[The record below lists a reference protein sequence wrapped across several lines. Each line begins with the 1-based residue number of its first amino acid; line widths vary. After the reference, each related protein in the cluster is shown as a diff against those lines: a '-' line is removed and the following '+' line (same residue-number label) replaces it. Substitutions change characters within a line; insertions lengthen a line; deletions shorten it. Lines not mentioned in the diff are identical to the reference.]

1 MNDDAFKVVY
11 NKALDIIS
19 RREHSQ
25 KELIGKLLNKFSEEE
40 IVNSVINNLVEKNLL
55 NDTRYSEAYV
65 VSRKRKGFGP
75 KKIEMELYAKKIDSI
90 LIGNAI
96 EAYESW
102 TENAEN
108 QLKKKFK
115 GVKPTD
121 YQSKMKQ
128 KQFLSMNTQAK
139 NPYGCH
145 YFLKLHN

>member
-55 NDTRYSEAYV
+55 NDSRYSEAYV

-75 KKIEMELYAKKIDSI
+75 KKILYELISRGVIENIAYK
-90 LIGNAI
+90 AI
-96 EAYESW
+96 ENEGGWKDA
-102 TENAEN
+102 A
-108 QLKKKFK
+108 LKAFNKKFK
-115 GVKPTD
+115 KGKATD
-121 YQSKMKQ
+121 FKELNKQ
-128 KQFLSMNTQAK
+128 KTFLQNRGFSFEEIDSVFT
-139 NPYGCH
+139 
-145 YFLKLHN
+145 

>member
-25 KELIGKLLNKFSEEE
+25 KELTGKLLNKFSEEE

-75 KKIEMELYAKKIDSI
+75 KKIMYELISRGVIENIAYE
-90 LIGNAI
+90 AI
-96 EAYESW
+96 ENEGGWKDA
-102 TENAEN
+102 A
-108 QLKKKFK
+108 LKAFNKKFK
-115 GVKPTD
+115 KGKTTD
-121 YQSKMKQ
+121 FKELNKQ
-128 KQFLSMNTQAK
+128 KTFLQNRGFSFEEIDSVFT
-139 NPYGCH
+139 
-145 YFLKLHN
+145 

>member
-25 KELIGKLLNKFSEEE
+25 KELTEKLLNKFSEEE

-75 KKIEMELYAKKIDSI
+75 KKIMYELIARGVIENIAYD
-90 LIGNAI
+90 AI
-96 EAYESW
+96 ENE
-102 TENAEN
+102 
-108 QLKKKFK
+108 
-115 GVKPTD
+115 G
-121 YQSKMKQ
+121 
-128 KQFLSMNTQAK
+128 
-139 NPYGCH
+139 G
-145 YFLKLHN
+145 